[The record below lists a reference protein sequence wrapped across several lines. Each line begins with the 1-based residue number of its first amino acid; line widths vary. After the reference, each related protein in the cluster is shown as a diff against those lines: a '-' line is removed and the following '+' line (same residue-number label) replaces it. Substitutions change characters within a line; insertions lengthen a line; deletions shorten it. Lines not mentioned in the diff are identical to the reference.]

1 MMFNEEALLKELT
14 FKAIRSSGSGG
25 QHVNKVASKVELF
38 FNLNTSEVF
47 DDKQKNTLQEKLQN
61 RLTKD
66 GVLILQCGESR
77 SQHKNKTIIIKRFL
91 ELLKNALVKE
101 KKRVPTKIPRAVIRK
116 RLKNK
121 KYRSEKKANRKKPDT
136 D

>member
-77 SQHKNKTIIIKRFL
+77 SQHKNKIIVIKRFL

-121 KYRSEKKANRKKPDT
+121 KYRSEKKANRKKPDI